1 MRSLRAFL
9 ISFVLS
15 LTILGSL
22 AFSVLNKSLE
32 FDFSTPTLENS
43 TVAADDTNNKKPL
56 SSVVIPEEEKPSGAD
71 VNNDNNNNKETDKKP
86 EKETVKE
93 PEIKLPTGDVTST
106 TFLFVSTDYQPS
118 LFNYKESGYDD
129 NGLYIKKKEVLA
141 DALLLMKI
149 DRSKKTFM
157 FSSIPANAVVNQ
169 STNKTVAKL
178 FSEKGASY
186 MVNCVF
192 ALTGIKVEHLMVISV
207 EDGVKAL
214 KKIGNISYDV
224 PCDMVQV
231 NEAEKY
237 EINLKAGYQELTPK
251 QAVSMLRFTDFPSGS
266 NMTRER
272 LIVDFT
278 KSLVYKLASP
288 AYIGT
293 AVSLFSDTIGYF
305 ETDFGV
311 DDFKKHMDLFFSY
324 PNYNTK
330 TVTYPGYT
338 TELYGEEVFIP
349 SFSEAI
355 SSYEE
360 YK

>member
-1 MRSLRAFL
+1 MRSLRAFF

-15 LTILGSL
+15 LSILGAVTFTVINKTL
-22 AFSVLNKSLE
+22 TFS
-32 FDFSTPTLENS
+32 FSTPTLENS
-43 TVAADDTNNKKPL
+43 TVAEEETNKKPL
-56 SSVVIPEEEKPSGAD
+56 SAITPPEDNKPSGAD
-71 VNNDNNNNKETDKKP
+71 NKKENDNNVETK
-86 EKETVKE
+86 KE
-93 PEIKLPTGDVTST
+93 PEIKLPEGDVSST

-118 LFNYKESGYDD
+118 LFNYKESGYDE
-129 NGLYIKKKEVLA
+129 NGLYVKKKEVLA

-149 DRSKKTFM
+149 DRAKKTFM

-169 STNKTVAKL
+169 STNKTIAKL
-178 FSEKGASY
+178 YSEKGASY

-231 NEAEKY
+231 NESEKY

-251 QAVSMLRFTDFPSGS
+251 QAVSMLRFTDFPDDSKL
-266 NMTRER
+266 TREK
-272 LIVDFT
+272 LIVDFSR
-278 KSLVYKLASP
+278 SLIYKLSSP

-293 AVSLFSDTIGYF
+293 AVSLFSDTVGYF
-305 ETDFGV
+305 ETEFTV
-311 DDFKKHMDLFFSY
+311 EDFKEHMDLFFSF
-324 PNYNTK
+324 PNYTTK

-338 TELYGEEVFIP
+338 TDVYGEEVFIP
-349 SFSEAI
+349 SIGEAVGT
-355 SSYEE
+355 YEE